1 MVYRRSA
8 KRYNVCAVLVDY
20 RTLAKKQRPLVY
32 SYAGSLRCFA
42 EAIQQAGTS
51 DPRSSGAESLKH
63 QAHVH
68 GETQQGSMTASRGTS
83 EKDTA
88 EVG

>member
-1 MVYRRSA
+1 MRCVGGLS
-8 KRYNVCAVLVDY
+8 NVGKEAS
-20 RTLAKKQRPLVY
+20 LVY

-42 EAIQQAGTS
+42 EAIQQAVTS
-51 DPRSSGAESLKH
+51 DPRLLGAESLKH

-83 EKDTA
+83 EKDIA